1 MIKSAKDRI
10 LNDLKA
16 HKKSYKFVVYK
27 SFLETQKNGQTSME
41 DLIER
46 FREFYKRREENG
58 LRVETYD
65 ATSTITNIK
74 ESGLNSI
81 QNYVESMPLDK
92 LGTLKKVPKEGK
104 EYVHMES
111 ELWNELEAEDIKDI
125 YEDIEM
131 NLEQYYKEKVGD
143 RYERDEFDEKK
154 ISAPTCDRLLYRNQL
169 RWSVF
174 KYGITIP
181 QDSHDQF
188 LDEIELEKGES
199 KDITLQFQGEDYEA
213 RLNNIGHEGKHD
225 SIQIR
230 YDSNRGLKHKLR
242 DVFEKSFEYIKEKR
256 DSSDSDSN
264 KEYKLPEE
272 EAEFI
277 EIYETEEPRSFELR
291 AANIKKGEGQESNIW
306 WVNQGKTLEAER
318 DEGVL
323 WAPLETQSGSKM
335 YHWET
340 MDEVNKGDIILHYA
354 NGSLRYVSKVKEPA
368 VEKEKPEKIRD
379 TDDVWG
385 RKGRLIKTEYH
396 NLDPVINLDAFNS
409 EVRELDIDKGP
420 INREGRVNQGYLFYL
435 NKEGLEIIQESQPET
450 EWPEFAVFQ
459 DIIPPPPNLSTEDK
473 IAHIKDYLTAHGF
486 YYPEGMLENF
496 YLSLKTKPFVLLAG
510 ISGTGKTKLVEHFA
524 HALGCNYDNGRYQL
538 ISVRPDWNDSSD
550 LLGYK
555 NLEGEFVPGPMIN
568 ILQQAQSNPN
578 DIHIVC
584 LDEMNL
590 ARVEY
595 YFSEFLSKMET
606 RHNHNGRI
614 LSAPLFTEEDF
625 EKPEDKAEYAG
636 LRIPD
641 NLYIVGTV
649 NMDETTHHFSKKV
662 LDRANTIEFSQVELS
677 QLNLTDSEDRS
688 APLERVDNGF
698 LRPDFI
704 SMSDCPGEEKEFI
717 QAQVVAP
724 LAEINDILEKASL
737 HVGYRVRDEIAFYM
751 LYNKRH
757 SLLEHGDREAFDFQL
772 MQKILPR
779 IQGSSQLI
787 KNVIIDLFKL
797 AADIEQFDYMQDNPR
812 EIVNQR
818 KSDDPDD
825 GYETMKYPR
834 SAEKLAM
841 MYERMEQDGFTSYW
855 L

>member
-1 MIKSAKDRI
+1 MPSFINYIKQIVVNYNEARSNEDFSGHELGVVFRDKLPELIKKIVSDGKFERNNFKIKGSIGMGNWAKVPWLAIMDKEITTTTQEGVYVVYLFSQDMKRVYLTLNQGVTNTSSEEIKSTKEKVRSKLNLEELSITDDVELADSGTGAK
-10 LNDLKA
+10 
-16 HKKSYKFVVYK
+16 Y
-27 SFLETQKNGQTSME
+27 E
-41 DLIER
+41 D
-46 FREFYKRREENG
+46 
-58 LRVETYD
+58 
-65 ATSTITNIK
+65 STIGYI
-74 ESGLNSI
+74 L
-81 QNYVESMPLDK
+81 Y
-92 LGTLKKVPKEGK
+92 
-104 EYVHMES
+104 
-111 ELWNELEAEDIKDI
+111 EAEDILNDQISEEQLIEDLYLLLDYYQAYKD
-125 YEDIEM
+125 
-131 NLEQYYKEKVGD
+131 QV
-143 RYERDEFDEKK
+143 
-154 ISAPTCDRLLYRNQL
+154 
-169 RWSVF
+169 
-174 KYGITIP
+174 
-181 QDSHDQF
+181 HH
-188 LDEIELEKGES
+188 ES
-199 KDITLQFQGEDYEA
+199 
-213 RLNNIGHEGKHD
+213 
-225 SIQIR
+225 
-230 YDSNRGLKHKLR
+230 
-242 DVFEKSFEYIKEKR
+242 
-256 DSSDSDSN
+256 
-264 KEYKLPEE
+264 PEE
-272 EAEFI
+272 Q
-277 EIYETEEPRSFELR
+277 TVP
-291 AANIKKGEGQESNIW
+291 
-306 WVNQGKTLEAER
+306 
-318 DEGVL
+318 
-323 WAPLETQSGSKM
+323 GS
-335 YHWET
+335 T
-340 MDEVNKGDIILHYA
+340 
-354 NGSLRYVSKVKEPA
+354 
-368 VEKEKPEKIRD
+368 
-379 TDDVWG
+379 
-385 RKGRLIKTEYH
+385 
-396 NLDPVINLDAFNS
+396 
-409 EVRELDIDKGP
+409 
-420 INREGRVNQGYLFYL
+420 
-435 NKEGLEIIQESQPET
+435 
-450 EWPEFAVFQ
+450 
-459 DIIPPPPNLSTEDK
+459 LSTEDK
-473 IAHIKDYLTAHGF
+473 ITHIKDYLTAHGF

-524 HALGCNYDNGRYQL
+524 HALGCNSDNGRYQL

-677 QLNLTDSEDRS
+677 QLNLTDSEDRP

-698 LRPDFI
+698 LKPDFI
-704 SMSDCPGEEKEFI
+704 SMSDCPGEEEEFI

-751 LYNKRH
+751 LYNKTH
-757 SLLEHGDREAFDFQL
+757 SLLEYGDREAFDFQL

-797 AADIEQFDYMQDNPR
+797 AADIEQFDDMQDNPR